1 MEQHIR
7 KEEWFYLFNPELS
20 VPEGTKKKN
29 HLLAHISICPE
40 CRAIFEKGRN
50 LQVSLRRYSAIKDQ
64 SATSLWGSEYQAVAS
79 PQQGDAEEAKAS
91 GYLSIDIEIQ
101 NNSAVFLEETL
112 ETTGCANKYALN
124 AVDHGQRMEDD
135 GNALTLEADNG
146 RIRILFSDGDA
157 QIEAK
162 LITEEAI
169 IPLHFSENVAESPLP
184 AADYCTLD
192 MIFHA

>member
-20 VPEGTKKKN
+20 VPEETKKKN

-40 CRAIFEKGRN
+40 CRAIYEKGRD
-50 LQVSLRRYSAIKDQ
+50 LQASLRMFSTIKDQ
-64 SATSLWGSEYQAVAS
+64 STSSFWGSEYKAVAS
-79 PQQGDAEEAKAS
+79 PHQGDVEEAKVS

-112 ETTGCANKYALN
+112 EASGLANKYALN
-124 AVDHGQRMEDD
+124 AVDQGQRMEDD

-146 RIRILFSDGDA
+146 RIRIFFSDGDV

-169 IPLHFSENVAESPLP
+169 IPLYFSEKVAESPLP
-184 AADYCTLD
+184 TADYCTLD
-192 MIFHA
+192 MSFHA